1 MLWVPI
7 PSPDPVSITVTVIG
21 AITSLFG
28 LFRGKVSKNVQEAL
42 EGLRGSIFDIGQ
54 KLMRFGLR
62 LARTLGWLLH
72 VVHKIWVRVLDP
84 MLDEI
89 SRIAERVTRVIDRV
103 LRPYLEFM
111 LRVRQAI
118 LDIYERYVRPVVVVI
133 QRIRQV
139 VAILRLARVP
149 FARKLDDFLVRLQTR
164 ITAPILEALRRT
176 TVFAPWIN
184 VLLTARMLLQQAIL
198 VNSAYAYQGHL
209 VNLFWNAQQ
218 QGVDS
223 GRQARQAA
231 EAAPPTAEAAI
242 RAGVSAALTG
252 SGPLATAIEDAHGAA
267 RARFGV

>member
-7 PSPDPVSITVTVIG
+7 PSPDPVSVIVTVG
-21 AITSLFG
+21 SAIASLFG
-28 LFRGKVSKNVQEAL
+28 LFRGKVSKNIREAL
-42 EGLRGSIFDIGQ
+42 EGLRGAIYDIGQ
-54 KLMRFGLR
+54 KLMRLGVR
-62 LARTLGWLLH
+62 LSRTIGKLLV

-133 QRIRQV
+133 QRMRQV

-149 FARKLDDFLVRLQTR
+149 FAKKLDDFLVRLQTR

-176 TVFAPWIN
+176 TLFAPWIN
-184 VLLTARMLLQQAIL
+184 VLLTSKMLLQRAIL
-198 VNSAYAYQGHL
+198 LNSSYAYQGSL
-209 VNLFWNAQQ
+209 TNLFWNSQQ
-218 QGVDS
+218 QGIDPRV
-223 GRQARQAA
+223 QARQAA
-231 EAAPPTAEAAI
+231 EAAPPAPEAAL
-242 RAGVSAALTG
+242 RAGFDAALLDV
-252 SGPLATAIEDAHGAA
+252 GPLAERIRDAHLAA
-267 RARFGV
+267 RGVFGI